1 MPRTLI
7 NLLLVLGVLAAL
19 VLGAVGISEITK
31 LLIESYS
38 TRITVNMLLG
48 VVLGLGLGV
57 VAVTLWRYKY

>member
-19 VLGAVGISEITK
+19 VLGAVGISESTK
-31 LLIESYS
+31 LLIE
-38 TRITVNMLLG
+38 RG
-48 VVLGLGLGV
+48 

>member
-19 VLGAVGISEITK
+19 VLGAVGIS
-31 LLIESYS
+31 
-38 TRITVNMLLG
+38 
-48 VVLGLGLGV
+48 GLGLGG

>member
-38 TRITVNMLLG
+38 TRVIG
-48 VVLGLGLGV
+48 ICFSESS
-57 VAVTLWRYKY
+57 

>member
-19 VLGAVGISEITK
+19 VLG
-31 LLIESYS
+31 
-38 TRITVNMLLG
+38 
-48 VVLGLGLGV
+48 VVLGLGLGG